1 MAAIP
6 IPDKVHL
13 LDNRLKPKTFE
24 NRTVLELLKTGLSGC
39 QIFLLKKLRL
49 RLVLFVLF
57 FKASMLNEELMAIK
71 LVVITEL

>member
-24 NRTVLELLKTGLSGC
+24 NRTVLELLKNRIVWMSDFFTEKTEVKVGPVC
-39 QIFLLKKLRL
+39 FIF
-49 RLVLFVLF
+49 
-57 FKASMLNEELMAIK
+57 
-71 LVVITEL
+71 